1 MTINLLQS
9 AAKVKDLIEEVSKA
23 IPFPCNIVMNVND
36 DEPEIVIDEWVI
48 ITFGT
53 TFQATIGNQ
62 RLITPL
68 ERINYIV
75 GYMDFHPATREE
87 PEDADYEDAFESI
100 NPWLAIQEAF
110 KLLLNNNLEHAI
122 ENVRITEAIKEEKVE
137 EELVKDAVKGAM
149 NELIEPLKVAFN
161 NPNLHRIP

>member
-9 AAKVKDLIEEVSKA
+9 AAKVKDLIEEISKA
-23 IPFPCNIVMNVND
+23 LPFPCNIVMNVND

-53 TFQATIGNQ
+53 TFQETIGNQ
-62 RLITPL
+62 QLINPI
-68 ERINYIV
+68 EAVNYIV
-75 GYMDFHPATREE
+75 GYMEFHPSTREE

-100 NPWLAIQEAF
+100 NPWLAIQDAF

-122 ENVRITEAIKEEKVE
+122 ENVRVTEAIKEEKVE
-137 EELVKDAVKGAM
+137 QELVKDADRQSFKD
-149 NELIEPLKVAFN
+149 LLDPL
-161 NPNLHRIP
+161 